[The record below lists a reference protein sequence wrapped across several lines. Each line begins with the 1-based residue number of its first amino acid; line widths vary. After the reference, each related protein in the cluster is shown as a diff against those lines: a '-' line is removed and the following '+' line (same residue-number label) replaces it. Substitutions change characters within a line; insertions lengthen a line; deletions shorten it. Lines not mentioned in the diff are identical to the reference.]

1 MAKRRIFRSPKTD
14 VSLQWM
20 RFNWNDDPDWWI
32 CLDNVLQIVTSAE
45 EAQGIIDILS
55 AFIAQEKRDEEKHD

>member
-32 CLDNVLQIVTSAE
+32 CLDNVGQIVTSAE